1 MKIEIN
7 VDEKIQDLRVQID
20 CPRLTPEIERLLAI
34 IRMMDMQIAA
44 RKDGETYILDTAQIL
59 YIEAVERVTFL
70 YTETAVY
77 ESAFKLYEL
86 EQQLE
91 PKGFFRVSKS
101 CLIQLKKIKSMKAD
115 LDRKIR
121 ITMEGG
127 DQIMVSR
134 MYADELR
141 KRLGVR

>member
-20 CPRLTPEIERLLAI
+20 CTRLTPEIERLLAI

-70 YTETAVY
+70 YTEAAVY
-77 ESAFKLYEL
+77 ESDFKLYEL